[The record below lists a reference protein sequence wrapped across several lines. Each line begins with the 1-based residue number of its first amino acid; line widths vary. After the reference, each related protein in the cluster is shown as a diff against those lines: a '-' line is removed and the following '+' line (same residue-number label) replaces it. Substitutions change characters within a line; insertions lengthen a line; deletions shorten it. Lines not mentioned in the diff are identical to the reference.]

1 MSHGTATTI
10 SVIIVGLLLTYVFL
24 VFGFILPKQ
33 IARSKPEKT
42 AYRTI
47 NILWF
52 MSKINKPFEELVR
65 ITTKIFSKVFSI
77 PDTTEY
83 KLTEKELK
91 MLIRESM
98 ADGIIGKEEKAIILN
113 TIKFDAVLVKDE
125 MINKDEVEYINLNAS
140 HNEIIR
146 SIKKH
151 KYSRMPVYS
160 GKQDNIIG
168 IFNMKDIITENGI
181 AKEIEI
187 KDYLRETIK
196 VNKKDTLSS
205 TFRKMQNQKQMMA
218 IVYDDKDNFV
228 GIITLEDIL
237 ERLVGEILDENDRK

>member
-1 MSHGTATTI
+1 
-10 SVIIVGLLLTYVFL
+10 
-24 VFGFILPKQ
+24 
-33 IARSKPEKT
+33 
-42 AYRTI
+42 
-47 NILWF
+47 
-52 MSKINKPFEELVR
+52 
-65 ITTKIFSKVFSI
+65 
-77 PDTTEY
+77 
-83 KLTEKELK
+83 